1 MILRSLLL
9 PILLLVASGP
19 ARAAADFPLQAG
31 EHLSFR
37 VSWAIVRGAGSIKI
51 DARRDA
57 TRDDRLVVTTTT
69 ATRGFARM
77 LLAFDAKAES
87 FYDLNSGRL
96 RSLHEYSKSKDK
108 VKEHHVAFDHAA
120 RTAAYSAKDSQ
131 EPTNLPMPAGDPS
144 DLILALLQ
152 TRTWNLKPGES
163 RDALVLFD
171 DDFYELT
178 IHATRYEEL
187 WTSLGKFNTL
197 VLEPRMEKTPPK
209 GMFKRGSSVRVWI
222 SQDEQRLPVRFDVE
236 FNIGTGTATLDYY
249 EKPGTKLGT
258 PPAPATVANP
268 AASGSSPVPDAK
280 NSRP

>member
-1 MILRSLLL
+1 MMLRSLLL
-9 PILLLVASGP
+9 LSLLLVATGS

-57 TRDDRLVVTTTT
+57 NRDDRLVVTTTT

-87 FYDLNSGRL
+87 FYELNSGRL
-96 RSLHEYSKSKDK
+96 LSLQEYSKSKDK
-108 VKEHHVAFDHAA
+108 VKEHRVTFDHAA
-120 RTAAYSAKDSQ
+120 RTAAYFAKDSK
-131 EPTNLPMPAGDPS
+131 EPTSLPMPTGDPS

-197 VLEPRMEKTPPK
+197 VLEPRMEKTAPK

-222 SQDEQRLPVRFDVE
+222 SQDEKRLPVRFEVE

-249 EKPGTKLGT
+249 EPPGTAKL
-258 PPAPATVANP
+258 PASAPLP
-268 AASGSSPVPDAK
+268 AALPVPDAK
-280 NSRP
+280 NPRP